1 LTNGNYVVGSNS
13 WDSGAVQNVGA
24 ATWGNGISGISGVIS
39 SSNSLVGSSASDS
52 VGSGLTVLTNGNY
65 VVACISWDSGTITDV
80 GTVTWGNGTIGISG
94 VVSSNN
100 SLVGSSA
107 SDNVGD
113 FVIPLTNGNYVVAG
127 RFWDSETITDVGAL
141 TWGNGT
147 SGISGVVSSS
157 NSLVGSSASDTVG
170 GGGISELTN
179 GNYVVRS
186 SNWDSGTVQNVGAVT
201 WGNGTSGISGVVSS
215 SNSLVGSSAS
225 DNVGGG
231 VTELTNGNY
240 VVRSSNWDSGTVQN
254 VGAVTW
260 GNGTSG
266 ISGVVS
272 SSNSLVGSSA
282 SDNVGGGVTAL
293 TNGNY
298 VVRSSNWDSGTVTNV
313 GAVTWGSG
321 TSGITGVVSSS
332 NSLVGST
339 ANDAVGGTGVTFL
352 TNGNYVV
359 RSSNWDSG
367 TVTNVGAVTWGNGTS
382 GISGVVSS
390 SNSIVGQTANTGTS
404 WRIQT
409 ASNLDAF
416 FATNPLDGS
425 GRVVLGSS
433 ARGFSLPSTPAG
445 SLQAANGS
453 VSLSVAGTNLQG
465 TISSNANVT
474 IAPSQTARQIDLGS
488 KTSGKLGLTDTELD
502 WVAAATLRIGSP
514 TSGDLTV
521 SSPISRPT
529 STAMQLTSGGAIL
542 LDTGAQSANGAID
555 TAGGTLS
562 LDSGTTIKPATQG
575 VDANTSAFS
584 FTAGDTLQLDING
597 STLDAQYS
605 QLSVVGPVTLTG
617 VNLSLNVNF
626 PAMTGTETFTIV
638 NATEGLTGQF
648 AGLIQGGA
656 ISVGSFA
663 YTANYTANS
672 VQLVPA
678 SAGIAPTIT
687 ESPSNQTVVTGNT
700 ATFTAAATGDPT
712 PTVQWQVSTNGGT
725 SWSNVSGA
733 TNTTYS
739 FTAASGD
746 NGNQY
751 RAVFTNSAGSATS
764 SAATLTVNYAPSVT
778 QNPSSSTVSSGATA
792 SFTAAATGNPT
803 PTVQWQVSTN
813 GGTSWNDISGA
824 TNTTYSFTAASGDN
838 GNQYRAVFTN
848 SVASTNSTSATL
860 NVSSPSAPSITIQPS
875 NTGVEAGQTASFS
888 AAASG
893 NPTPSVQWQ
902 SSVNGTDW
910 TDVSGATSTT
920 FSFSASAGDNGRYYR
935 AVFTNTEGSAN
946 SNAAQLVVGVT
957 PVFTSPTVMT
967 LGEGLLSGLT
977 VKATGTPAPAL
988 SILGT
993 LPTGVTFN
1001 PATGLLSGTAAVGTA
1016 GSYPLTLQA
1025 NNGVNGTV
1033 TQSFVLT
1040 VTADV
1045 TGFELSKGQTQ
1056 RSYIRYIDLTLANSS
1071 LASTLASNLSRLKLT
1086 KSSLTGDGASNV
1098 AIPASVVSA
1107 VGNQLK
1113 LDFGAA
1119 GLGASRNSNSG
1130 DGYYTLGLDLNN
1142 DGVYETKFFFYRIF
1156 GDVNGDRIVNATDES
1171 LVTANA
1177 NTTVPYNANNDP
1189 NGDGVVNGSD
1199 VIVVRRAL
1207 GRQLGSGLLITD

>member
-1 LTNGNYVVGSNS
+1 
-13 WDSGAVQNVGA
+13 
-24 ATWGNGISGISGVIS
+24 
-39 SSNSLVGSSASDS
+39 
-52 VGSGLTVLTNGNY
+52 
-65 VVACISWDSGTITDV
+65 
-80 GTVTWGNGTIGISG
+80 
-94 VVSSNN
+94 
-100 SLVGSSA
+100 
-107 SDNVGD
+107 
-113 FVIPLTNGNYVVAG
+113 
-127 RFWDSETITDVGAL
+127 
-141 TWGNGT
+141 
-147 SGISGVVSSS
+147 
-157 NSLVGSSASDTVG
+157 
-170 GGGISELTN
+170 
-179 GNYVVRS
+179 
-186 SNWDSGTVQNVGAVT
+186 
-201 WGNGTSGISGVVSS
+201 
-215 SNSLVGSSAS
+215 
-225 DNVGGG
+225 
-231 VTELTNGNY
+231 
-240 VVRSSNWDSGTVQN
+240 
-254 VGAVTW
+254 
-260 GNGTSG
+260 
-266 ISGVVS
+266 
-272 SSNSLVGSSA
+272 
-282 SDNVGGGVTAL
+282 
-293 TNGNY
+293 
-298 VVRSSNWDSGTVTNV
+298 
-313 GAVTWGSG
+313 
-321 TSGITGVVSSS
+321 
-332 NSLVGST
+332 
-339 ANDAVGGTGVTFL
+339 
-352 TNGNYVV
+352 
-359 RSSNWDSG
+359 
-367 TVTNVGAVTWGNGTS
+367 
-382 GISGVVSS
+382 
-390 SNSIVGQTANTGTS
+390 
-404 WRIQT
+404 
-409 ASNLDAF
+409 
-416 FATNPLDGS
+416 
-425 GRVVLGSS
+425 
-433 ARGFSLPSTPAG
+433 
-445 SLQAANGS
+445 

>member
-1 LTNGNYVVGSNS
+1 V
-13 WDSGAVQNVGA
+13 
-24 ATWGNGISGISGVIS
+24 
-39 SSNSLVGSSASDS
+39 
-52 VGSGLTVLTNGNY
+52 
-65 VVACISWDSGTITDV
+65 
-80 GTVTWGNGTIGISG
+80 
-94 VVSSNN
+94 
-100 SLVGSSA
+100 
-107 SDNVGD
+107 
-113 FVIPLTNGNYVVAG
+113 
-127 RFWDSETITDVGAL
+127 

-157 NSLVGSSASDTVG
+157 NSLVGSSASDNVG
-170 GGGISELTN
+170 GGVGVTALTN

-186 SNWDSGTVQNVGAVT
+186 SNWDSGTITNVGAVT

-225 DNVGGG
+225 DNVGAG
-231 VTELTNGNY
+231 VLALTNGNY
-240 VVRSSNWDSGTVQN
+240 VVLSSNWDSGTVTD

-266 ISGVVS
+266 ISG
-272 SSNSLVGSSA
+272 
-282 SDNVGGGVTAL
+282 T
-293 TNGNY
+293 
-298 VVRSSNWDSGTVTNV
+298 
-313 GAVTWGSG
+313 
-321 TSGITGVVSSS
+321 VSSS

-339 ANDAVGGTGVTFL
+339 ANDAVGSTGATAL

-359 RSSNWDSG
+359 RSSSWDSG

-382 GISGVVSS
+382 GVSDVVSS

-416 FATNPLDGS
+416 FATNPSDGS

-453 VSLSVAGTNLQG
+453 VSLSVAETNLQG

-474 IAPSQTARQIDLGS
+474 IAPSQTGRQIDLGS

-502 WVAAATLRIGSP
+502 WIAAATLRIGSP
-514 TSGDLTV
+514 TSGDLSI

-529 STAMQLTSGGAIL
+529 STAMQLASGGAIL
-542 LDTGAQSANGAID
+542 LGSGAQSANGAID
-555 TAGGTLS
+555 TAGGTLT
-562 LDSGTTIKPATQG
+562 LDAGTTIRPDTPG
-575 VDANTSAFS
+575 VDANSSAFS
-584 FTAGDTLQLDING
+584 FTAGDTLQIDITG
-597 STLDAQYS
+597 ATVDAQYS

-638 NATEGLTGQF
+638 NATGGLTGQF

-824 TNTTYSFTAASGDN
+824 TNTTLSFTAASGDN

-893 NPTPSVQWQ
+893 SPTPSVQWQ
-902 SSVNGTDW
+902 SSANGTDW
-910 TDVSGATSTT
+910 ADVSGATSTT
-920 FSFSASAGDNGRYYR
+920 YSFSASAGDNGRYYR

-977 VKATGTPAPAL
+977 VKATGTPAPTL

-1033 TQSFVLT
+1033 TQNFVLT

>member
-1 LTNGNYVVGSNS
+1 
-13 WDSGAVQNVGA
+13 
-24 ATWGNGISGISGVIS
+24 
-39 SSNSLVGSSASDS
+39 
-52 VGSGLTVLTNGNY
+52 
-65 VVACISWDSGTITDV
+65 
-80 GTVTWGNGTIGISG
+80 
-94 VVSSNN
+94 
-100 SLVGSSA
+100 
-107 SDNVGD
+107 
-113 FVIPLTNGNYVVAG
+113 
-127 RFWDSETITDVGAL
+127 
-141 TWGNGT
+141 
-147 SGISGVVSSS
+147 VVSSS
-157 NSLVGSSASDTVG
+157 NSLVGSTATDNVG
-170 GGGISELTN
+170 HTNLATLTN

-186 SNWDSGTVQNVGAVT
+186 SNWDSGTITDVGAVT

-215 SNSLVGSSAS
+215 
-225 DNVGGG
+225 
-231 VTELTNGNY
+231 T
-240 VVRSSNWDSGTVQN
+240 
-254 VGAVTW
+254 
-260 GNGTSG
+260 
-266 ISGVVS
+266 
-272 SSNSLVGSSA
+272 
-282 SDNVGGGVTAL
+282 
-293 TNGNY
+293 
-298 VVRSSNWDSGTVTNV
+298 
-313 GAVTWGSG
+313 
-321 TSGITGVVSSS
+321 

-339 ANDAVGGTGVTFL
+339 AGDAVGDFVVLPL
-352 TNGNYVV
+352 TSGSYVV
-359 RSSNWDSG
+359 HTANWDSG

-390 SNSIVGQTANTGTS
+390 TNSIVGQTASIGSS
-404 WRIQT
+404 WSIPT

-453 VSLSVAGTNLQG
+453 VSLSIAETNLQG

-474 IAPSQTARQIDLGS
+474 IAPGQTGRQIDLGS

-514 TSGDLTV
+514 TSGDV
-521 SSPISRPT
+521 SISSPISRPT
-529 STAMQLTSGGAIL
+529 STAMQLASGGAIL
-542 LDTGAQSANGAID
+542 FGSGAQSANGAID
-555 TAGGTLS
+555 TAGGTLT
-562 LDSGTTIKPATQG
+562 LDAGTTIKPATPG
-575 VDANTSAFS
+575 VDANSSAFS
-584 FTAGDTLQLDING
+584 FTTGDTLQLDING
-597 STLDAQYS
+597 VTVDSQYS

-663 YTANYTANS
+663 YTANYTPNS

-678 SAGIAPTIT
+678 PAGTAPAIT
-687 ESPSNQTVVTGNT
+687 QSPSNQTVVAGNT

-712 PTVQWQVSTNGGT
+712 PTVQWQVSTNGGS
-725 SWSNVSGA
+725 SWSDISGA

-764 SAATLTVNYAPSVT
+764 GAATLTVNYAPSVT
-778 QNPSSSTVSSGATA
+778 QNPSSSTVNSGATA

-813 GGTSWNDISGA
+813 GGTSWSDISGA

-860 NVSSPSAPSITIQPS
+860 NVSSPTAPSITAHPS

-1033 TQSFVLT
+1033 TQNFVLT

-1045 TGFELSKGQTQ
+1045 TGFDLSKGQTQ

>member
-1 LTNGNYVVGSNS
+1 
-13 WDSGAVQNVGA
+13 
-24 ATWGNGISGISGVIS
+24 
-39 SSNSLVGSSASDS
+39 
-52 VGSGLTVLTNGNY
+52 
-65 VVACISWDSGTITDV
+65 
-80 GTVTWGNGTIGISG
+80 
-94 VVSSNN
+94 
-100 SLVGSSA
+100 
-107 SDNVGD
+107 
-113 FVIPLTNGNYVVAG
+113 
-127 RFWDSETITDVGAL
+127 
-141 TWGNGT
+141 
-147 SGISGVVSSS
+147 
-157 NSLVGSSASDTVG
+157 
-170 GGGISELTN
+170 
-179 GNYVVRS
+179 
-186 SNWDSGTVQNVGAVT
+186 
-201 WGNGTSGISGVVSS
+201 
-215 SNSLVGSSAS
+215 
-225 DNVGGG
+225 
-231 VTELTNGNY
+231 
-240 VVRSSNWDSGTVQN
+240 
-254 VGAVTW
+254 
-260 GNGTSG
+260 
-266 ISGVVS
+266 
-272 SSNSLVGSSA
+272 
-282 SDNVGGGVTAL
+282 
-293 TNGNY
+293 
-298 VVRSSNWDSGTVTNV
+298 
-313 GAVTWGSG
+313 
-321 TSGITGVVSSS
+321 
-332 NSLVGST
+332 
-339 ANDAVGGTGVTFL
+339 
-352 TNGNYVV
+352 
-359 RSSNWDSG
+359 
-367 TVTNVGAVTWGNGTS
+367 
-382 GISGVVSS
+382 
-390 SNSIVGQTANTGTS
+390 
-404 WRIQT
+404 
-409 ASNLDAF
+409 
-416 FATNPLDGS
+416 
-425 GRVVLGSS
+425 
-433 ARGFSLPSTPAG
+433 
-445 SLQAANGS
+445 
-453 VSLSVAGTNLQG
+453 
-465 TISSNANVT
+465 
-474 IAPSQTARQIDLGS
+474 
-488 KTSGKLGLTDTELD
+488 
-502 WVAAATLRIGSP
+502 
-514 TSGDLTV
+514 
-521 SSPISRPT
+521 
-529 STAMQLTSGGAIL
+529 MQLASGGAIL
-542 LDTGAQSANGAID
+542 FGSGAQSANGAID
-555 TAGGTLS
+555 TAGGTLT
-562 LDSGTTIKPATQG
+562 LDAGTTIKPATPG
-575 VDANTSAFS
+575 VDANSSALS
-584 FTAGDTLQLDING
+584 FTTGDTLQLDING
-597 STLDAQYS
+597 VTVDSQYS

-663 YTANYTANS
+663 YTANYTPNS

-678 SAGIAPTIT
+678 PAGTAPAIT
-687 ESPSNQTVVTGNT
+687 QSPSNQTVVAGNT

-712 PTVQWQVSTNGGT
+712 PTVQWQVSTNGGS
-725 SWSNVSGA
+725 SWSDISGA

-764 SAATLTVNYAPSVT
+764 GAATLTVNYAPSVT
-778 QNPSSSTVSSGATA
+778 QNPSSSTVNSGATA

-1033 TQSFVLT
+1033 TQNFVLT